1 MTDDTLQQRILKRWM
16 HPRPQAGAHR
26 SEQRVLDL
34 VPVQGN
40 PGENEPAGRGAEE
53 VRRQSETILEEL
65 DKLQETW

>member
-34 VPVQGN
+34 ESRFKAIQ
-40 PGENEPAGRGAEE
+40 EKM
-53 VRRQSETILEEL
+53 SLLETRSGGGPPTIG
-65 DKLQETW
+65 DHP